1 MATCMVITASL
12 SEQWFSLFLKR
23 RDFFLRIMVLP
34 PKEQLYS
41 SQVAAKAGKPRGLLW
56 LRNSVWLLPLLATS
70 LRVSVAYAP
79 HTVRPVCFYLGGIT
93 TRGGPRLG
101 LHMRTWASLAL
112 GFTSALGGMGS
123 IRLRIRGCSCWV
135 LPTSRARCPKSWSG
149 STSMSTLILHLMVCR
164 MIFSFVVVFM
174 ATSQVV
180 KLWSLLILVS
190 SGTLLSLTG
199 TAHVTL
205 G

>member
-70 LRVSVAYAP
+70 LRVSVTYAP

-149 STSMSTLILHLMVCR
+149 TRWSTFPLHCIHNRLSFPVIYNKCLDILYNNPE
-164 MIFSFVVVFM
+164 IP
-174 ATSQVV
+174 
-180 KLWSLLILVS
+180 WSRTV
-190 SGTLLSLTG
+190 
-199 TAHVTL
+199 
-205 G
+205 